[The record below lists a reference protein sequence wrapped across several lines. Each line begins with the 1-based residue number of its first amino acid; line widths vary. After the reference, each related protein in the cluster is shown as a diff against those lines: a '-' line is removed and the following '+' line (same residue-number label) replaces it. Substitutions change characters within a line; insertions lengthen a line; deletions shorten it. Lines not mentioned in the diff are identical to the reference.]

1 MSDLERE
8 LRELGREV
16 EFPPTPDLATEVR
29 RRIAAE
35 PAPRSFPLRRPLVL
49 GLALL
54 AVAVGATLAVP
65 QARTA
70 ILEWLGLRGV
80 TIERTPTQPTAP
92 REAKLGLGER
102 VSLDE
107 AQRRLD
113 FPVLVPSTGGLEEVR
128 EVRFDP
134 SVSGG
139 QVGFVY
145 RSDGD
150 VRALLTQFRASLD
163 EQFIH
168 KAAGPDTE
176 VERVAVKGQTG
187 FWLEGAPHEFFYVTR
202 DGEPRPE
209 TLRLA
214 GNTLLW
220 EAGDRTLR
228 LEGDFTKTEAL
239 AIARSMRPAG
249 S

>member
-1 MSDLERE
+1 MRTS
-8 LRELGREV
+8 GASTSP
-16 EFPPTPDLATEVR
+16 FSC
-29 RRIAAE
+29 
-35 PAPRSFPLRRPLVL
+35 PAP
-49 GLALL
+49 
-54 AVAVGATLAVP
+54 
-65 QARTA
+65 
-70 ILEWLGLRGV
+70 
-80 TIERTPTQPTAP
+80 
-92 REAKLGLGER
+92 
-102 VSLDE
+102 
-107 AQRRLD
+107 
-113 FPVLVPSTGGLEEVR
+113 GGLEDVR

-163 EQFIH
+163 ERFIH

-202 DGEPRPE
+202 EGEPRPE

-214 GNTLLW
+214 
-220 EAGDRTLR
+220 RTR
-228 LEGDFTKTEAL
+228 FTG
-239 AIARSMRPAG
+239 RPATARFG
-249 S
+249 SRVTSRRQRRSQSRGRCGRPVRERPSARHVGRLQTNVASRKDRNERFENPPLPRRQLAVRETRTGRLRAGGGAQARRAHRGRPPPCGCASARRLPRRYRAEHPPLGGRYPGP